1 MIKTDNISYLKRGFD
16 KNKLRKIVFMDR
28 DGTIHI
34 DKVETHLIDDLEFFP
49 DIVSFMQKVTSL
61 GYDIIVVTNQ
71 SGIGKGHYDIE
82 TMKEFN
88 LYMVQELGKYGIN
101 ILAVLYCPHIKEDN
115 CSCMKPKSGMFE
127 KARELFNIDMSNSIM
142 VGDQTSDVLASI
154 NMGIIENYLVTTGI
168 YDGEYV
174 LPTELNDKVTVCE
187 NLSEVGE
194 HVIQNHL

>member
-1 MIKTDNISYLKRGFD
+1 MIKTDNVLYLNREYD

-49 DIVSFMQKVTSL
+49 DTVSFMQKVTSL

-88 LYMVQELGKYGIN
+88 LYMVRELEKYGIS

-115 CSCMKPKSGMFE
+115 CSCMKPKSGMFG
-127 KARELFNIDMSNSIM
+127 KAKELFNIDMGNSIM

-154 NMGIIENYLVTTGI
+154 NIGITENYLVTTGI

-174 LPTELNDKVTVCE
+174 LLTELGGKVVVCK
-187 NLSEVGE
+187 NLTEVGE
-194 HVIQNHL
+194 HIIQSHL

>member
-1 MIKTDNISYLKRGFD
+1 MIETDNISYLNRGYD

-34 DKVETHLIDDLEFFP
+34 DKIETHLIGDLEFFP
-49 DIVSFMQKVTSL
+49 DTVSFMQKVTSL

-88 LYMVQELGKYGIN
+88 LYMVQELGKYGIS
-101 ILAVLYCPHIKEDN
+101 ILAVLYCPHVREDN
-115 CSCMKPKSGMFE
+115 CPCMKPKSGIFE

-154 NMGIIENYLVTTGI
+154 NTGITKNYLVTTGI
-168 YDGEYV
+168 YDGKYV
-174 LPTELNDKVTVCE
+174 LPTELNGKVTVCK
-187 NLSEVGE
+187 NLTEAEE
-194 HVIQNHL
+194 HISQNHL

>member
-1 MIKTDNISYLKRGFD
+1 MIKTDNISYLNREYD

-34 DKVETHLIDDLEFFP
+34 DKVETHLINDLEFSP
-49 DIVSFMQKVTSL
+49 DTVSFMQKVTSL

-115 CSCMKPKSGMFE
+115 CSCMKPKSGMF
-127 KARELFNIDMSNSIM
+127 KRARELFNIDINSSIM

-154 NMGIIENYLVTTGI
+154 NIGITENYLVTTGI
-168 YDGEYV
+168 YDGKYI
-174 LPTELNDKVTVCE
+174 LPTELNDKVTVCG
-187 NLSEVGE
+187 NLTEVGE
-194 HVIQNHL
+194 YISQNYL